1 MQRNKRELFIQNCMS
16 RNTGEHV
23 SICTSM
29 NVQVAA
35 QFLIG
40 SSKEQIKDTVK
51 DKLGKVDCQIMS
63 GSASAGACLCQALYW
78 EIRCEVEKDTA

>member
-1 MQRNKRELFIQNCMS
+1 M
-16 RNTGEHV
+16 
-23 SICTSM
+23 
-29 NVQVAA
+29 AA

-63 GSASAGACLCQALYW
+63 GSVSAGACLCQALYW